1 MRTLILILTRDAE
14 GEAVELLSALGT
26 RYGDDPETDILL
38 IDDASADGTAGKA
51 RALLDERGWRNVTV
65 LQNRH
70 PQGHGGNQK
79 VGCRYALLHGYD
91 VVAILP
97 AVRESNLGALAALVD
112 RMRDDPQL
120 DCVLGLATIRRSW
133 WRDRRGRF
141 QSALQSRLAGVSL
154 RGWRA
159 QYRVYRC
166 QALERIAFEL
176 GTNDEHFDTE
186 ILLQLLDRNGRVLEV
201 EIAATEGARRPA
213 QARNALKATLK
224 YRLQR
229 YNLFYDV
236 RYHPEV
242 FRGASASAASVYAEK
257 LGEDTPH
264 SFVLSATDLVGPGA
278 RVIDLGCATGY
289 VARALSTDRG
299 CRVLGVDQLPPA
311 AVRASSFEYRSL
323 DLERD
328 TELLNEALEG
338 RPLDAV
344 LMLDVL
350 EHLLSPERTLLNLA
364 SRRFAAPPLC
374 LFSTGNV
381 AFFVIRIMLLLGFF
395 NYGQKGIL
403 DVTHRRLFS
412 LRTFRNLLEQTGFV
426 IRRRVLFPVPFRA
439 LGFPPGV
446 AATLARANRWLLRF
460 FPSLFAYQVLFVAT
474 PLQRPEA
481 VLEETLG
488 RGASAESA
496 ESSAP
501 APAWS

>member
-1 MRTLILILTRDAE
+1 MRTLILILTRESED
-14 GEAVELLSALGT
+14 GAVEVLSALGS
-26 RYGDDPETDILL
+26 RYRDDPATDILL
-38 IDDASADGTAGKA
+38 IDDASGDGTVGRA
-51 RALLDERGWRNVTV
+51 RALVAEHAWGNVSV
-65 LQNRH
+65 LQNRQ

-79 VGCRYALLHGYD
+79 VGCRYALRKGYD

-97 AVRESNLGALAALVD
+97 AARGSSPGALAALVE
-112 RMRDDPQL
+112 RMREDPGL
-120 DCVLGLATIRRSW
+120 DCVLGLATIQPGW
-133 WRDRRGRF
+133 WHGLRGRLL
-141 QSALQSRLAGVSL
+141 SALQSRLAGVSL
-154 RGWRA
+154 QGWRT

-166 QALERIAFEL
+166 EALERTAFEL
-176 GTNDEHFDTE
+176 DTNEEHFDTE
-186 ILLQLLDRNGRVLEV
+186 ILLQLLDRNCRVLEV
-201 EIAATEGARRPA
+201 EIVAAEGARPA
-213 QARNALKATLK
+213 ARSRDAFKATLK

-229 YNLFYDV
+229 YNLLYDV

-242 FRGASASAASVYAEK
+242 FRRAGSPAPLVYAEK

-264 SFVLSATDLVGPGA
+264 SFVLSARDLVGPGA
-278 RVIDLGCATGY
+278 RVVDLGCATGY

-299 CRVLGVDQLPPA
+299 CHVLGIDMLPPS

-328 TELLNEALEG
+328 TERLNEALEG

-350 EHLLSPERTLLNLA
+350 EHLFSPERTLLNLA

-381 AFFVIRIMLLLGFF
+381 AFFVIRGMLLLGFF

-426 IRRRVLFPVPFRA
+426 IRRRVVFPVPFRA
-439 LGFPPGV
+439 LGFPPRLAGV
-446 AATLARANRWLLRF
+446 LAHVNRWLLLLS
-460 FPSLFAYQVLFVAT
+460 PSLFAYQVLFVTT

-488 RGASAESA
+488 RDATRDPVQRS
-496 ESSAP
+496 

>member
-1 MRTLILILTRDAE
+1 LILILTRE
-14 GEAVELLSALGT
+14 SQGEALQLLSALRE
-26 RYGDDPETDILL
+26 RYADDPETDILL
-38 IDDASADGTAGKA
+38 IDDASADGTVGEA
-51 RALLDERGWRNVTV
+51 RALLAEHGWRNVSV
-65 LQNRH
+65 LQNRQ

-79 VGCRYALLHGYD
+79 VGCRYALLKGYD
-91 VVAILP
+91 FVAMLP
-97 AVRESNLGALAALVD
+97 AVRESSLEALATLVD
-112 RMRDDPQL
+112 RTRDDPEV
-120 DCVLGLATIRRSW
+120 DCVLGLATVRRGW
-133 WRDRRGRF
+133 WRGLPGRF
-141 QSALQSRLAGVSL
+141 MSALQSRLVGVFL

-166 QALERIAFEL
+166 DALERIAFEL

-186 ILLQLLDRNGRVLEV
+186 ILLQLLDRNCRVLEV
-201 EIAATEGARRPA
+201 EIAATEGARRPN
-213 QARNALKATLK
+213 QARSAFKAMLK

-242 FRGASASAASVYAEK
+242 FQRAGAPGPSVYAEK

-278 RVIDLGCATGY
+278 RVVDLGCATGY
-289 VARALSTDRG
+289 TARALSTDRG
-299 CRVLGVDQLPPA
+299 CRVLGVDVLPPS
-311 AVRASSFEYRSL
+311 AVRATSFEYRSL
-323 DLERD
+323 DLERE
-328 TELLNEALEG
+328 TERLNEALEG
-338 RPLDAV
+338 RPPDAV

-364 SRRFAAPPLC
+364 SRRFATPPLC

-381 AFFVIRIMLLLGFF
+381 AFVVIRVMLLLGFF

-426 IRRRVLFPVPFRA
+426 IRRRVLFPVPFRT
-439 LGFPPGV
+439 LGFPPRL
-446 AATLARANRWLLRF
+446 AATLARVNRWLLRVS
-460 FPSLFAYQVLFVAT
+460 PSLFAYQVLFVAT
-474 PLQRPEA
+474 PLQRLAA

-488 RGASAESA
+488 RDATADPAQG
-496 ESSAP
+496 SAP
-501 APAWS
+501 APAWN